1 MNRPTLAVMLLF
13 SAAHLSAQSRDTTF
27 FVTTVGKDTVAI
39 EQYTR
44 IGNAIA
50 GAWIQNQG
58 GALVHD
64 YALVLRDDGWPS
76 QYVMTLYL
84 PRGHTYLMSVT
95 YGSDSS
101 TRIVVRDSN
110 SVTTRM
116 IARQSYPVGAL
127 SIVGIELALA
137 QARRA
142 HMDSSMIIL
151 DRGQGP
157 SQTLPVKFFGEDSVR
172 VGEVM
177 RGRVDRDGRL
187 LALHVGQQETQRVPR
202 LNVAKVSAGF
212 VAAEAAAAAARVE
225 ITLPPAALQRFVG
238 EYVLTPTASAF
249 VTLEATHLMVRVG
262 NQPAIQLFA
271 QSPTTFFVKVAPA
284 TMEFDTDASGNVSAV
299 TFVQGGARQRAV
311 KKP

>member
-1 MNRPTLAVMLLF
+1 MLPLAAMLLL
-13 SAAHLSAQSRDTTF
+13 SAARLPAQSRDTTW
-27 FVTTVGKDTVAI
+27 FVTTVGKDTVAV
-39 EQYTR
+39 EQYSR
-44 IGNAIA
+44 IGNTIA
-50 GAWIQNQG
+50 GVWIQNQG

-64 YALVLRDDGWPS
+64 YALVLRDDGWPA

-95 YGSDSS
+95 YGSDSA

-116 IARQSYPVGAL
+116 VARQSYPVGAL
-127 SIVGIELALA
+127 SVVGIELALA
-137 QARRA
+137 RARRA
-142 HMDSSMIIL
+142 HTDSSTIIL

-157 SQTLPVKFFGEDSVR
+157 PQSLPVKFFGTDSVS

-177 RGRVDRDGRL
+177 HGRIDRDGRL
-187 LALHVGQQETQRVPR
+187 LALHVGPQETQRVPR
-202 LNVAKVSAGF
+202 VNVAKATAGF

-225 ITLPPAALQRFVG
+225 ITLTPAALQRFVG
-238 EYVLTPTASAF
+238 EYVLAPTASAF
-249 VTLEATHLMVRVG
+249 VTLEGTHLMMRVG

-271 QSPTTFFVKVAPA
+271 QSPTTFFVKVAP
-284 TMEFDTDASGNVSAV
+284 TTLEFDTDASGNVSGV
-299 TFVQGGARQRAV
+299 TFVQVGARQRAV